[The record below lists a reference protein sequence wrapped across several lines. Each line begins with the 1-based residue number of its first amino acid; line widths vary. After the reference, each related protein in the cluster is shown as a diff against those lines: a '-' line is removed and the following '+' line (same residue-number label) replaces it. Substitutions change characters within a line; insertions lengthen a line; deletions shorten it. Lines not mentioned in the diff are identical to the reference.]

1 MKELKGTKT
10 EQNLATAFAGES
22 QAHAKYQYYSSK
34 AKNDGYVQIANIFGH
49 LMNLIIVT
57 LKRLQVVL

>member
-1 MKELKGTKT
+1 MDDKAMYKLTYG
-10 EQNLATAFAGES
+10 LFLLTAQDNGKDNGCIINTAI
-22 QAHAKYQYYSSK
+22 
-34 AKNDGYVQIANIFGH
+34 QIANIFGH